1 MSKLNLH
8 IESVDP
14 KSLGENELRK
24 IVMVEKDMWAYGL
37 GEYVKCKGC
46 GLIHSKNDV
55 FGHLLLDLRMESVT
69 KLEEIIS
76 GDSIKCNNC
85 NSDTDFI
92 YDENSNI
99 ENLKERLYNSKE
111 SFISISKNS
120 ENGEILGFMDGYIEE
135 FITIYRRE
143 LSQYYREDINEMIKD
158 RIIKKIGI
166 TIPNDILS
174 FSSMG
179 TLEKYR
185 SFYIVFEM
193 IKTFFNSVPDN
204 YNNIMGVTEL
214 DTGSNLHGFHHSMGI
229 VNLELIN
236 DEEIRKYRINR
247 SDKCNSDLYIQ
258 ENVVIKYK
266 ESYNLGVRQFVKK
279 FRHLLNEVIVA

>member
-14 KSLGENELRK
+14 KSLWENELRK
-24 IVMVEKDMWAYGL
+24 IVMVEKDMWAYWL
-37 GEYVKCKGC
+37 WEYVKCKWC

-55 FGHLLLDLRMESVT
+55 FWHLLLDLRMESVT

-76 GDSIKCNNC
+76 WDSIKCNNC

-120 ENGEILGFMDGYIEE
+120 ENWEILWFMDWYIEE

-158 RIIKKIGI
+158 RIIKKIWI

-204 YNNIMGVTEL
+204 YNNIMWVTEL
-214 DTGSNLHGFHHSMGI
+214 DTWSNLHWFHHSMGI

-266 ESYNLGVRQFVKK
+266 ESYNLWVRQFVKK